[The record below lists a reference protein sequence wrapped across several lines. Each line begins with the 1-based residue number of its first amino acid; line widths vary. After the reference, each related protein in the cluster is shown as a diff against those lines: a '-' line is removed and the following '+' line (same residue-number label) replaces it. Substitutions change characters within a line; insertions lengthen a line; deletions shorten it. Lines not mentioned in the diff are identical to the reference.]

1 MGRRING
8 TSEGRG
14 RADFLDAM
22 SDLLWAAF
30 GAALILEGAL
40 PLLVPA
46 AWRRVMAQLLS
57 LKDGQIRFY
66 GLVSAALGL
75 LLLWLAT

>member
-1 MGRRING
+1 MN
-8 TSEGRG
+8 
-14 RADFLDAM
+14 
-22 SDLLWAAF
+22 DLLWAAF
-30 GAALILEGAL
+30 GAALILEGTL

-46 AWRRVMAQLLS
+46 AWRRVMTQLLS